1 MPISRNGKAD
11 LLNKIPLFSEC
22 SGAELEAVAAVTDEI
37 RLPAGRVLMR
47 QGTAGRELLVLVDGE
62 VTVARAGAT
71 IAVRGSG
78 DFIGKLAL
86 VTHTAPLR
94 DGAGCD
100 PAATYIRDPHARG
113 MELASDLRI
122 EERELEAGGSN
133 YGVGSRAAGAAVKVA
148 PRHVTALGPILTIS
162 SSRHP

>member
-1 MPISRNGKAD
+1 MAPRNLSGVYRRERALRSRLEEPGIREGSVDADSRNGKAD

-22 SGAELEAVAAVTDEI
+22 SGAELDAVATVTDKLW
-37 RLPAGRVLMR
+37 LPAGRVLMR

-113 MELASDLRI
+113 MERPPRLR
-122 EERELEAGGSN
+122 ERPADRG
-133 YGVGSRAAGAAVKVA
+133 AGA
-148 PRHVTALGPILTIS
+148 RSG
-162 SSRHP
+162 RE